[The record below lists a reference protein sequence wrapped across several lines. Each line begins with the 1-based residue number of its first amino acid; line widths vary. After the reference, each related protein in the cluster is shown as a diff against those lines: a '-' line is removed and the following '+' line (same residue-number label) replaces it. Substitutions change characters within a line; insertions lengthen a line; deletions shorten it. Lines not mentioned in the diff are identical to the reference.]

1 MAFVIIHA
9 YAHCLNDTL
18 KNCIPWIYKT
28 LFSMYVNMC
37 FVFFKLDFE
46 VTHWW
51 KRSLEQFKQCF
62 QALHAITITNCIF
75 CTIYFVTCRSYISL
89 HADIIFHYMQTLFFT
104 LYFITCKRYIS
115 LHADVIF
122 HIIFYCTQ
130 ALIEQTDFLVVGVI
144 GLQGC
149 GKSTILSLLAGNT
162 EADSYRSV

>member
-1 MAFVIIHA
+1 MQTLYFIHA
-9 YAHCLNDTL
+9 D
-18 KNCIPWIYKT
+18 
-28 LFSMYVNMC
+28 V
-37 FVFFKLDFE
+37 
-46 VTHWW
+46 
-51 KRSLEQFKQCF
+51 
-62 QALHAITITNCIF
+62 IF
-75 CTIYFVTCRSYISL
+75 
-89 HADIIFHYMQTLFFT
+89 HIIFHYMQTLYFMLYIITCRRYISLHAYVIFHYMQTLYFITCKRYISHYISLHANVIFHVIFHYMLTLFFT
-104 LYFITCKRYIS
+104 LYFITYRRYIS

>member
-1 MAFVIIHA
+1 MKKKFGTIQTV
-9 YAHCLNDTL
+9 LSS
-18 KNCIPWIYKT
+18 
-28 LFSMYVNMC
+28 F
-37 FVFFKLDFE
+37 
-46 VTHWW
+46 
-51 KRSLEQFKQCF
+51 
-62 QALHAITITNCIF
+62 HAITITNCIF
-75 CTIYFVTCRSYISL
+75 CTLFFVTCRSYISL